1 MKGDSFKVSFHA
13 PNTDEVNF
21 LLLKVLNPC
30 RSSILFANFVFE
42 KLRTVFL
49 HNNLKTFL
57 Y

>member
-1 MKGDSFKVSFHA
+1 MKGDLKKVSFHA
-13 PNTDEVNF
+13 PNTDEGNF

-42 KLRTVFL
+42 KLRTVFS

>member
-13 PNTDEVNF
+13 QNTYKGNF

-42 KLRTVFL
+42 KQRAVF
-49 HNNLKTFL
+49 
-57 Y
+57 